1 MFLLISQRIRRRPS
15 LPNKKY
21 TNEVLGS
28 CQDSK
33 KLKGLKSHH
42 MMTMLHAWSVCGDCK
57 QPRTWQR
64 RYASLDISQ
73 RLVKILEAS
82 TQAHQKNA
90 ALVEHL
96 FTSAQTFCV
105 GWVLKGV
112 GALCPSIGGTHR
124 IWDVSWQHFTIQP
137 VQPSFDHDLSICQ
150 LFVISTIWRQ
160 IEKWPEIW
168 GSTGWITARCM
179 FNSLTCNLTCMNATC
194 RFHNVPSLE
203 KIKRPNGAVQW
214 SMKCHRDV
222 FTWPSPWASR
232 SIDV

>member
-1 MFLLISQRIRRRPS
+1 MHGQSAETANNLAHDKDGTLHSTFPRDWWRYWKP
-15 LPNKKY
+15 P
-21 TNEVLGS
+21 
-28 CQDSK
+28 
-33 KLKGLKSHH
+33 LKHIKR
-42 MMTMLHAWSVCGDCK
+42 M
-57 QPRTWQR
+57 R
-64 RYASLDISQ
+64 
-73 RLVKILEAS
+73 
-82 TQAHQKNA
+82 

-124 IWDVSWQHFTIQP
+124 IWDVSWQRFTIQP

-160 IEKWPEIW
+160 IEKWPEIR

-179 FNSLTCNLTCMNATC
+179 FKSLTCNLRCMNATC
-194 RFHNVPSLE
+194 RFQNVPSLE